1 MCKSEKK
8 TRKVRRISKKVCTF
22 APAKEVC
29 MCNLGQF
36 DIDLKGLTED
46 ITPLEYALDDT
57 FFTLSDSDALVQ
69 GGSLHVSGSI
79 RKAVGFFELLL
90 HIVGS
95 VRIPCDHCLE
105 PMDQPID
112 TDLRLIVKLGDE
124 NTEDDEVITVD
135 ENEGI
140 LRTAWLIYETI
151 VLAVPIQHV
160 HQLGGC
166 NDAMMRVLEEHSAAR
181 SSDADAKD
189 IDPRWNALK
198 GLKIED

>member
-1 MCKSEKK
+1 
-8 TRKVRRISKKVCTF
+8 
-22 APAKEVC
+22 
-29 MCNLGQF
+29 MCNLGQY

-46 ITPLEYALDDT
+46 VTPLDYSLEDD
-57 FFTLSDSDALVQ
+57 FFSLPDGDALVQ

-90 HIVGS
+90 HIAGS
-95 VRIPCDHCLE
+95 VRIPCDRCLE
-105 PMDQPID
+105 LMDQPID
-112 TDLRLIVKLGDE
+112 TDLRLIVKLGSE
-124 NTEDDEVITVD
+124 ANEDDDVITVD

-140 LRTAWLIYETI
+140 LSTAWLIYETI

-181 SSDADAKD
+181 SSDADAQS
-189 IDPRWNALK
+189 IDPRWNALR
-198 GLKIED
+198 GLLSPLN